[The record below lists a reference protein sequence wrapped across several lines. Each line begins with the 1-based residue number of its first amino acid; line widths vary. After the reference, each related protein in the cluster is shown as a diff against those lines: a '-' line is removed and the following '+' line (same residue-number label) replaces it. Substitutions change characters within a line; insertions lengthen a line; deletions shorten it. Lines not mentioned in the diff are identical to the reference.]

1 MRRLLRTDPERGSI
15 SVLIMTASVMMVIL
29 VGLAVDL
36 TGQVHAEQRARDV
49 AAQAARAAG
58 EQVTANSAIRGDTLS
73 VNTTQAAAAAEQYL
87 AAAGVHGSVTVHGS
101 TLTVTTHDQ
110 YATKFL
116 SVIGLNSFPVTGH
129 STAHLERVQNGAR
142 G

>member
-1 MRRLLRTDPERGSI
+1 
-15 SVLIMTASVMMVIL
+15 MTASVMMVIL